1 MAKILDHRRAKA
13 PTVNAAGPGGPWRF
27 SSRGSLLVLIV
38 LLPVVGALAYCGPA
52 WAVVLYRLIVDGG
65 VMLLW
70 LGAAT
75 GVGLLALRVMG
86 GEGGNA
92 PGILHIVTAAGLGL
106 GGMALSALGLGL
118 IGWLNFGTAVAMLA
132 VGWLMGVAALW
143 GRDFGSTAREWLA
156 APAEWEWLAL
166 LATPFMVLWLVGAMV
181 PPGML
186 WTPEEPHGYDVA
198 EYHLQIPRE
207 WYEAGRIVPL
217 HHNVFSYFPF
227 NVEMHYL
234 LAMHLRGGPWAGMYL
249 AQLMH
254 GAFVVL
260 TVLAVYGFARRG
272 AGPPGAMIAT
282 LAAASVPWLSQLA
295 PIAYDEGGFL
305 LFGTLAIGWAPAAL
319 SEAQGRLRRFAL
331 AGVMAG
337 FACGSKLTAVPEV
350 LVFVP
355 ICAVAVGFLTMLGRK
370 STSTETDP
378 VIRSEA
384 GFTGGRG
391 FWIGIALFLL
401 MGSLCFT
408 PWLVR
413 NMAWAHNPVFPEAM
427 PLLGRGHFSP
437 EQMERFEHAH
447 KAVEA
452 LRSPIMRGGE
462 LWRQTAVGWQF
473 GYLLFPLAAAGF
485 VLSIRRPESWFLA
498 GMLLLLALFWAGFTH
513 LQGRFFVLAIPLA
526 ALLAARIE
534 WRRAAAGGVVL
545 VIVFGILGAA
555 RVNARLAAFL
565 YGSDADPKHSR
576 FAAFLYG
583 AEGEPKRLGIIQAS
597 GDGQL
602 LGNED
607 LRYFTSEAIEGMPVD
622 TKLIL
627 VGEGRAFWY
636 QIPMS
641 RLRYKTVFDADT
653 SGGKGLVEAWAGPAA
668 DRGGA
673 WLLIEP
679 EELKRFARTY
689 PPIPPVPPEIAR
701 ENKPF
706 VVKP

>member
-1 MAKILDHRRAKA
+1 MAKTIDYRSAHTPAVIGAK
-13 PTVNAAGPGGPWRF
+13 PGGPWRF
-27 SSRGSLLVLIV
+27 SSRASLL
-38 LLPVVGALAYCGPA
+38 LLMVILPMLGALAYCGPA

-75 GVGLLALRVMG
+75 GIGLLALRAIG
-86 GEGGNA
+86 GDERDSHGV
-92 PGILHIVTAAGLGL
+92 LHVLTAAGLGL
-106 GGMALSALGLGL
+106 GGIALLSLGLGL
-118 IGWLNFGTAVAMLA
+118 IGWLNFRTAVALLA
-132 VGWLMGVAALW
+132 VGWLMGFAALW
-143 GRDFGSTAREWLA
+143 GRGALPATREWLA
-156 APAEWEWLAL
+156 AKAGWEWLGL
-166 LATPFMVLWLVGAMV
+166 LATPFVVVWLVGAMV

-227 NVEMHYL
+227 NVETHYL

-305 LFGTLAIGWAPAAL
+305 LFGTLAIGWALAAL
-319 SEAQGRLRRFAL
+319 SEAQSRLRRFAL

-355 ICAVAVGFLTMLGRK
+355 VCAVGVGFFTMLGCK
-370 STSTETDP
+370 STSAENDP
-378 VIRSEA
+378 VRRPEA
-384 GFTGGRG
+384 EFVGGRG
-391 FWIGIALFLL
+391 LRVGIAIFLL
-401 MGSLCFT
+401 TGSLCFA

-427 PLLGRGHFSP
+427 PLLGRGHFSQ

-447 KAVEA
+447 KAAEA
-452 LRSPIMRGGE
+452 LRSPIRRGVE
-462 LWRQTAVGWQF
+462 LWRQIVVGWQF

-498 GMLLLLALFWAGFTH
+498 GMLVLLALFWAGFTH
-513 LQGRFFVLAIPLA
+513 LQGRFFVLAIPLG

-534 WRRAAAGGVVL
+534 WGRAAWGGVALVL
-545 VIVFGILGAA
+545 VFGILGAA
-555 RVNARLAAFL
+555 RVNARLAALL

-576 FAAFLYG
+576 LAAFLYG
-583 AEGEPKRLGIIQAS
+583 SEGEPKRLGIIQPS

-607 LRYFTSEAIEGMPVD
+607 LRYFTAEAIEGMPPD

-653 SGGKGLVEAWAGPAA
+653 SGGKGLVEGWAGPAA

-689 PPIPPVPPEIAR
+689 PPIPTVPPEIAR
-701 ENKPF
+701 ENKAF
-706 VVKP
+706 VVRP

>member
-13 PTVNAAGPGGPWRF
+13 PTVNAAGPGEPWRL
-27 SSRGSLLVLIV
+27 SSRASLLILMVF
-38 LLPVVGALAYCGPA
+38 LPVLGALAYCGPA

-65 VMLLW
+65 VMVLW

-75 GVGLLALRVMG
+75 GVGLLALRVTG
-86 GEGGNA
+86 GAGRDA
-92 PGILHIVTAAGLGL
+92 PAILHVVTAAGLGL
-106 GGMALSALGLGL
+106 GATALSALGLGL

-132 VGWLMGVAALW
+132 VGFVIGVAALW
-143 GRDFGSTAREWLA
+143 GRNVRSAVREWLA
-156 APAEWEWLAL
+156 ARAGWEWLAL
-166 LATPFMVLWLVGAMV
+166 LATPFLAFWLVGAMV

-186 WTPEEPHGYDVA
+186 WTPEEPHGYDVV

-207 WYEAGRIVPL
+207 WYEAGRIL
-217 HHNVFSYFPF
+217 QLRHNVFSYFPF

-282 LAAASVPWLSQLA
+282 LAVASVPWLSQLA

-305 LFGTLAIGWAPAAL
+305 LFGTLAIGWVLAAL
-319 SEAQGRLRRFAL
+319 SEAQSRARRFAL
-331 AGVMAG
+331 AGALAG

-355 ICAVAVGFLTMLGRK
+355 ICAVAVGVWTMRGRA
-370 STSTETDP
+370 TSSADTDP
-378 VIRSEA
+378 VPQSSSEFA
-384 GFTGGRG
+384 DGRG
-391 FWIGIALFLL
+391 LWIGILLFLL
-401 MGSLCFT
+401 MGSLCFA

-447 KAVEA
+447 KAAEG
-452 LRSPIMRGGE
+452 LRAPMQRAGE
-462 LWRQTAVGWQF
+462 LWRQIVLGWQF
-473 GYLLFPLAAAGF
+473 GYLLLPLAAAGL
-485 VLSIRRPESWFLA
+485 VLSLRRRESWFLA
-498 GMLLLLALFWAGFTH
+498 GMLILLALFWAGFTH
-513 LQGRFFVLAIPLA
+513 LQGRFFVLGIPLA

-534 WRRAAAGGVVL
+534 WGRAAWGGVLLVL
-545 VIVFGILGAA
+545 VFAIIGAA
-555 RVNARLAAFL
+555 RVNARLAALL

-576 FAAFLYG
+576 LAAFLYG
-583 AEGEPKRLGIIQAS
+583 PEGEPKRLGIIQPS

-607 LRYFTSEAIEGMPVD
+607 LHYFTAEAIEGMPPD

-636 QIPMS
+636 QIPMA

-653 SGGKGLVEAWAGPAA
+653 SGGKGLLEAWAGPAA
-668 DRGGA
+668 NRGGA

-689 PPIPPVPPEIAR
+689 PPIPPVPPDIAC
-701 ENKPF
+701 EKKAF